1 MTTIEAAAPPK
12 VKLTRDQWVRM
23 IVVAVF
29 AAFSVARVVPDLV
42 RLVQPLGVFGY
53 VTDGNGVVVEVP
65 PPVKGSD
72 ALRIGDRVRV
82 DRIPRFD
89 RKPGIVEIAFTREN
103 FDRHLPVER
112 AGRLRTLHLV
122 AQPEPVASR
131 IGVLVRI
138 LCYLAS
144 VMLGAILY
152 LIKPG
157 IATFGFFIFCLGGE
171 YPTTFA
177 DVLLDNPWRQL
188 PIWIGDT
195 LRGASRAGLL
205 LFAAC
210 LLVRSPREQRLLAAV
225 AGVVGLLAGTLHAYG
240 HWQLVFAARPALTID
255 RASTV
260 VANAFSLLIVAALA
274 ASWIRARGIERQRT
288 GYIVAGFFIAGA
300 ARLASDLLFPAHIP
314 LWVNSI
320 LESMTIVPIVAV
332 WIAVVRHHFF
342 DVDFVVS
349 RAVVYVALTGAV
361 IGSITVAEELGTYL
375 FYNNTDFAY
384 GVLIAVSMAVGAFT
398 GKIRTLIDHVVDRFI
413 FRDRHAQR
421 LALDLIGGYILD
433 AETEDEVHRAL
444 LEDATHALNLSF
456 GGILTRRDDGAYE
469 LEQAYAWPE
478 DCVRRLE
485 PDDDLTRTISRA
497 RGALTFTGSESRLI
511 RRAFPQERLTFAAPL
526 FVERRV
532 HAIVVY
538 GHNISGLDLDPDER
552 AQLVR
557 VVSNASLALTAIVLN
572 HYRALA
578 QERAAVSVPR
588 PDSG

>member
-1 MTTIEAAAPPK
+1 MTTIEAASPPK
-12 VKLTRDQWVRM
+12 VKLTRAQWVRM
-23 IVVAVF
+23 IVVAIF

-42 RLVQPLGVFGY
+42 RLIQPLGIFGY
-53 VTDGNGVVVEVP
+53 VTDGNGVVDEIP
-65 PPVKGSD
+65 PPAKGSD
-72 ALRIGDRVRV
+72 VIRIGDRVRV

-89 RKPGIVEIAFTREN
+89 RKPGIAEVAFTREN

-112 AGRLRTLHLV
+112 DGRLRVLHLV
-122 AQPEPVASR
+122 AQPEPLPSR

-138 LCYLAS
+138 LVYIAS
-144 VMLGAILY
+144 VALGSILY

-171 YPTTFA
+171 YPTTYA

-195 LRGASRAGLL
+195 LRGAARAGLL
-205 LFAAC
+205 LFAGC
-210 LLVRSPREQRLLAAV
+210 LLVRSPRGQRLLAA
-225 AGVVGLLAGTLHAYG
+225 ATAAAGLLAGTLHAYG
-240 HWQLVFAARPALTID
+240 HWLLVFAARPALGTD
-255 RASTV
+255 RAYAIA
-260 VANAFSLLIVAALA
+260 ANAFSVLIVAALVT
-274 ASWIRARGIERQRT
+274 SWIRARGIERQRT
-288 GYIVAGFFIAGA
+288 GYIVAGFFVAGA
-300 ARLASDLLFPAHIP
+300 ARLASDLLFPEHIP

-320 LESMTIVPIVAV
+320 LQSTTIVPIVAV
-332 WIAVVRHHFF
+332 WVAVVRHHFF

-361 IGSITVAEELGTYL
+361 IGTITVAEELGTYI

-398 GKIRTLIDHVVDRFI
+398 GKIRTAIDHLVDRFI

-421 LALDLIGGYILD
+421 IALDLIGGYILD
-433 AETEDEVHRAL
+433 AETQEEVHRAL

-456 GGILTRRDDGAYE
+456 GGILTRREDGSYE
-469 LEQAYAWPE
+469 VEHAYAWPE

-485 PDDDLTRTISRA
+485 ADDELTRTIARA

-511 RRAFPQERLTFAAPL
+511 RRAFPHERLTFAAPI
-526 FVERRV
+526 FVERDV

-538 GHNISGLDLDPDER
+538 GHNVSGLDLDPDER

-557 VVSNASLALTAIVLN
+557 VVSNASLALTAIELTR
-572 HYRALA
+572 YRLLA
-578 QERAAVSVPR
+578 ERAALSVPR